1 MTLAARIVVGSH
13 SRSSERSRDA
23 LKGAALLLLAS
34 AALVKRGES
43 MGRRRVAAASV

>member
-1 MTLAARIVVGSH
+1 MTLAARIVVVA
-13 SRSSERSRDA
+13 ERSRDA